1 MENIWVSAL
10 SLSVAVIAIYDA
22 DFDVRR
28 GQKKPMIKVHVILV
42 CPTSLTADDRKNA
55 SRGDRL

>member
-10 SLSVAVIAIYDA
+10 SLSVAIVAIHDA

-28 GQKKPMIKVHVILV
+28 GQKKPMIKVRVILV
-42 CPTSLTADDRKNA
+42 CPTPLTADVRENA
-55 SRGDRL
+55 SRGDR